1 MNFRAIQKLG
11 LLATLL
17 FSTTGFTSPALADT
31 SLQGFSCDSN
41 RATVS
46 FQNGTS
52 KDKKFVIPGTGRVAV
67 LIDANASGPA
77 GINYVFN
84 PPIPFKNITWYYK
97 EARNSNALRGITAR
111 YCFSLADGSQQTSFD
126 VQGGDG
132 NRGGTVGDGWSDVIQ
147 DTRAFPS
154 IVTGG
159 RAVISRLT
167 FIFKD
172 ANSQNNITLGRVSIN
187 ENAVSPSIIT
197 DLGSCSLKDPC
208 IIEAAAANQ

>member
-1 MNFRAIQKLG
+1 MNFSSIQKLG
-11 LLATLL
+11 LLATIIV
-17 FSTTGFTSPALADT
+17 SATGFASPALADT
-31 SLQGFSCDSN
+31 SLQGFSCDTN

-84 PPIPFKNITWYYK
+84 PPIPFRSITWYYK
-97 EARNSNALRGITAR
+97 EARNSNALRAITAR
-111 YCFSLADGSQQTSFD
+111 YCFSLADGSQQTSYD
-126 VQGGDG
+126 VQGGVG
-132 NRGGTVGDGWSDVIQ
+132 NRGSSVGDGWSDVIQ

-159 RAVISRLT
+159 NAVVSRLT

-172 ANSQNNITLGRVSIN
+172 ANAANNITLGRVSIN

-197 DLGSCSLKDPC
+197 DVGSCSLQDPC
-208 IIEAAAANQ
+208 IIQAP